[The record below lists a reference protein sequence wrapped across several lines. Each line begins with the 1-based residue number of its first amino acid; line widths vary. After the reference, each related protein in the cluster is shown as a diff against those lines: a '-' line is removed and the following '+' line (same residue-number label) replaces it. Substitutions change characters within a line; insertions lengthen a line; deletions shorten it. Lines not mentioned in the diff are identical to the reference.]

1 MTNSFDKTCRL
12 RNKQDYDFVFAKAE
26 RSFCSLMTVLY
37 RPSATPH
44 SRLGVICG
52 LKVNKRAHERNRLK
66 RLCRESFRQSDVIRS
81 LPMPI
86 DLIVLPKPNASKA
99 ENALLLVALSK
110 HWQRISSKV
119 ARSGKQKNSADEC

>member
-1 MTNSFDKTCRL
+1 
-12 RNKQDYDFVFAKAE
+12 
-26 RSFCSLMTVLY
+26 MTVLY
-37 RPSATPH
+37 RPSTMPH

-81 LPMPI
+81 LPIPI

-99 ENALLLVALSK
+99 ENALLLAALSK
-110 HWQRISSKV
+110 HWQRIASKMV
-119 ARSGKQKNSADEC
+119 RRESRTASNHAEKKANELG